1 MSMSLFNTA
10 IHYDVYLDIPDDID
24 FSWNYIYDNTVFDLD
39 NFIQNLNIKNDQSLI
54 VLWGVD
60 RRINVND
67 RRFNK
72 LNEWYHS
79 IKNPMILFNG
89 AVYPDSP
96 GFLEFP
102 YQQVEF
108 FQYLSKLSFD
118 RQSKLFH
125 YLRKISNTPTPSKL
139 EKSKKFF
146 FASTKD
152 YLSRRYILQSLINNG
167 FKEQGYLA
175 YKCIERCH
183 TNESYS
189 PIDLQLIQNAA
200 TSIDHLL
207 PIQGFDTSIEYRDIS
222 PDIFSDAYLSIITE
236 TFFEGPVYFS
246 EKTFNSMLYN
256 HIFVYLGP
264 PHSLAYLRSLGFKTW
279 AHIID
284 ESYDGIENSAERL
297 FALTHSLNTFLSK
310 PLEEIQQLYIE
321 NIELI
326 NHNRNLV
333 LSTEINDT
341 IVSAMRSAITFK
353 N

>member
-1 MSMSLFNTA
+1 MSLFNTA
-10 IHYDVYLDIPDDID
+10 NHYNVYLDIPDDIN
-24 FSWNYIYDNTVFDLD
+24 FSWNYIYDNTVFDLES
-39 NFIQNLNIKNDQSLI
+39 FIKQLVIKDEHSLI

-60 RRINVND
+60 RRISISDQRMTILND
-67 RRFNK
+67 F
-72 LNEWYHS
+72 YHN

-89 AVYPDSP
+89 AVYPNSP
-96 GFLEFP
+96 GLLKFP
-102 YQQVEF
+102 YQQIEF
-108 FQYLSKLSFD
+108 FRYLSKISINRRFEF
-118 RQSKLFH
+118 FH
-125 YLRKISNTPTPSKL
+125 YLRKISNASTPSNL

-189 PIDLQLIQNAA
+189 PINLQLIQDAA

-207 PIQGFDTSIEYRDIS
+207 PIQGFDTSIEYQDIL
-222 PDIFSDAYLSIITE
+222 PNIFSDAYLSILTE

-246 EKTFNSMLYN
+246 EKIFNSMLYN
-256 HIFVYLGP
+256 HFFIYLGP
-264 PHSLAYLRSLGFKTW
+264 PHSLKYLRSLGFKTW
-279 AHIID
+279 SHIID
-284 ESYDGIENSAERL
+284 ESYDSIENPAERL
-297 FALTHSLNTFLSK
+297 FALTHSLNIFLSK
-310 PLEEIQQLYIE
+310 PLEEIQHLYIE

-333 LSTEINDT
+333 LSTKINDT
-341 IVSAMRSAITFK
+341 IVSAMRSAIAFK
-353 N
+353 NQ

>member
-10 IHYDVYLDIPDDID
+10 IHYNVYLDIPDDIN

-67 RRFNK
+67 RRFDK

-96 GFLEFP
+96 GVLEFL

-108 FQYLSKLSFD
+108 FRYLSKMSIIES
-118 RQSKLFH
+118 QP
-125 YLRKISNTPTPSKL
+125 KIN
-139 EKSKKFF
+139 KSKKFF

-152 YLSRRYILQSLINNG
+152 YLSRRFILQSLINNG
-167 FKEQGYLA
+167 FREQGYLA
-175 YKCIERCH
+175 YKCIERCQ
-183 TNESYS
+183 TNDSY
-189 PIDLQLIQNAA
+189 DTTNLKLIQDAG

-207 PIQGFDTSIEYRDIS
+207 PIQGFDTSVEYRDIS
-222 PDIFSDAYLSIITE
+222 TDVFSDAYLSIVTE
-236 TFFEGPVYFS
+236 TFFTGPLYFS
-246 EKTFNSMLYN
+246 EKIFNSMRYN
-256 HIFVYLGP
+256 HFFIYLGP
-264 PHSLAYLRSLGFKTW
+264 PHSLKYLRSLGFKTW

-284 ESYDGIENSAERL
+284 ESYDDIENPAGRL
-297 FALTHSLNTFLSK
+297 YAVTNSINKFLSK
-310 PLEEIQQLYIE
+310 PINDIKQLYIE
-321 NIELI
+321 NLDII
-326 NHNRNLV
+326 NHNKELV
-333 LSTEINDT
+333 GLTEINNT
-341 IVSAMRSAITFK
+341 IVSAMRSAIAAK
-353 N
+353 S

>member
-1 MSMSLFNTA
+1 MSLFNTA
-10 IHYDVYLDIPDDID
+10 IHYNVYLDIPDDIN
-24 FSWNYIYDNTVFDLD
+24 FSWNYIYDNSVFDLD

-96 GFLEFP
+96 GVLKFP

-108 FQYLSKLSFD
+108 FRYLSKLSLD
-118 RQSKLFH
+118 EA
-125 YLRKISNTPTPSKL
+125 IPTTDKN
-139 EKSKKFF
+139 KKFF

-183 TNESYS
+183 TNEPYD
-189 PIDLQLIQNAA
+189 PTNLQLIQDAG

-207 PIQGFDTSIEYRDIS
+207 PIQGFDTSVEYRDIL
-222 PDIFSDAYLSIITE
+222 PDVFSDAYLSIVTE
-236 TFFEGPVYFS
+236 TFFTEPLYFS
-246 EKTFNSMLYN
+246 EKVFNSMLYN
-256 HIFVYLGP
+256 HFFIYLGP

-279 AHIID
+279 SHIID
-284 ESYDGIENSAERL
+284 ESYDVIENPAERL
-297 FALTHSLNTFLSK
+297 YAVTNSLIDFVSK
-310 PLEEIQQLYIE
+310 PLEEIQHIYHE
-321 NIELI
+321 NLHLI

-341 IVSAMRSAITFK
+341 IISAMRSAIAVK

>member
-1 MSMSLFNTA
+1 MSLFNTA
-10 IHYDVYLDIPDDID
+10 IHYNVYLDIPDDIN
-24 FSWNYIYDNTVFDLD
+24 FSWNYIYDTTVFDLD

-102 YQQVEF
+102 YQQIEF
-108 FQYLSKLSFD
+108 FRYLSKLSFG
-118 RQSKLFH
+118 F
-125 YLRKISNTPTPSKL
+125 IPAIN
-139 EKSKKFF
+139 KSKKFF

-175 YKCIERCH
+175 YKCVERCL
-183 TNESYS
+183 TNESYDS
-189 PIDLQLIQNAA
+189 INLQLIQNAA
-200 TSIDHLL
+200 TSIEHLL
-207 PIQGFDTSIEYRDIS
+207 PIQGFDSSIEYGDI
-222 PDIFSDAYLSIITE
+222 PTDVFSDAYLSIVTE
-236 TFFEGPVYFS
+236 TFFEGPIYFS
-246 EKTFNSMLYN
+246 EKIFNSMLYN
-256 HIFVYLGP
+256 HFFIYLGP
-264 PHSLAYLRSLGFKTW
+264 PYSLKYLRSLGFKTW
-279 AHIID
+279 SHIID
-284 ESYDGIENSAERL
+284 ESYDDIENSAERL
-297 FALTHSLNTFLSK
+297 YAVTQSLTDFLSNT
-310 PLEEIQQLYIE
+310 LDEIKQIYIE
-321 NIELI
+321 NLDII

-341 IVSAMRSAITFK
+341 IVSAMRSAIAIK